1 MFRSTSRYI
10 KFKAASSCYRRFQ
23 EAQQRSS
30 RLILLLCSSNR
41 SFDRQRIQ
49 KHEGTKKPGPSVRL
63 THSRSRKKNS
73 NREPGYAGLCSLRT
87 HTSSKAF
94 LKGKLC
100 FFFPFSI
107 WEFDTFGCIVSIPR
121 DRAKA
126 DALWRN
132 SGLTSKRE
140 RSAFPELRI
149 TKDRREGNLNS
160 SRTFIF
166 GDFLFRNAQ
175 QKQQQRKWHHG

>member
-1 MFRSTSRYI
+1 MLFFQNLSSDVASMVRSTSRYI

-63 THSRSRKKNS
+63 THSRSRKKLKPRTGICWIMFPAHTHVLQGFFE
-73 NREPGYAGLCSLRT
+73 REIV
-87 HTSSKAF
+87 
-94 LKGKLC
+94 

-107 WEFDTFGCIVSIPR
+107 LEFDTFGCIISIPR
-121 DRAKA
+121 PTICDVIR
-126 DALWRN
+126 
-132 SGLTSKRE
+132 GL
-140 RSAFPELRI
+140 P
-149 TKDRREGNLNS
+149 
-160 SRTFIF
+160 
-166 GDFLFRNAQ
+166 RNASDLRYQ
-175 QKQQQRKWHHG
+175 N